1 MSQVRPGTFALSLL
15 SAPLNVQ
22 LLEALER
29 DRKSLRD
36 LRRAAGAP
44 SPTTMRKQL
53 TALSDLEVLIRHQ
66 QAEFPGGVEFEL
78 GPAGVELLEI
88 TRLLQNWL
96 ADSPEGPMAIGSTL
110 AKNALKALVEGWN
123 TKIVRALAARP
134 LSLTDLNRLIS
145 AFNYPYL
152 ERRFSALRLCGLIE
166 PTPVEE
172 GRGRGTLYGASRWL
186 QQACGPLMAAAQWE
200 RRHAADRIAG
210 ERFDFEA
217 AFLLGALGRTLSA
230 DANGRCR
237 LGVELRN
244 GSGEAALAGVQLQ
257 VVEGEIRSCVARP
270 EGNADASA
278 SGPSSAWVRTLMSG
292 RPDEL
297 YLSGDRHL
305 ALEVV
310 ESLHRELFR
319 AQQPV

>member
-15 SAPLNVQ
+15 SAPLNVHI
-22 LLEALER
+22 LDALEE
-29 DRKSLRD
+29 DPKSLGE

-53 TALSDLEVLIRHQ
+53 TVLTDLGVLIRRQ
-66 QAEFPGGVEFEL
+66 QAAFPGSVEFEL
-78 GPAGVELLEI
+78 GPSGVELLEI
-88 TRLLQNWL
+88 TRLLQNWF
-96 ADSPEGPMAIGSTL
+96 ADSPEGPMAIGSSV

-166 PTPVEE
+166 PRPGE
-172 GRGRGTLYGASRWL
+172 GRGTLYGPSRWL
-186 QQACGPLMAAAQWE
+186 QRACGPLMAAAQWE
-200 RRHAADRIAG
+200 RRHAAAQTAG

-217 AFLLGALGRTLSA
+217 AFLLGALGRPLSA
-230 DANGRCR
+230 EANGRCR
-237 LGVELRN
+237 LSVELRN
-244 GSGEAALAGVQLQ
+244 GSSEPALAGVQLQ

-270 EGNADASA
+270 EGSADASA
-278 SGPSSAWVRTLMSG
+278 SGPSSTWVRALMSG
-292 RPDEL
+292 QPDEL

-305 ALEVV
+305 AIEIVD
-310 ESLHRELFR
+310 SLHRKLFR
-319 AQQPV
+319 APVRQPA